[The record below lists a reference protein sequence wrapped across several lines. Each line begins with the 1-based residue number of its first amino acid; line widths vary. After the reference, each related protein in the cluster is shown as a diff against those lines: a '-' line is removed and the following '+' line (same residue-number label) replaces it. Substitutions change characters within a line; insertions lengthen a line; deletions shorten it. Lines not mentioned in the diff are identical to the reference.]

1 MIYFTAVGMMNALGD
16 DVNQIANNLRTYSQH
31 PENIAAISQGMHT
44 STDYLLHDKP
54 CMVGAVTALLPPI
67 PDPLMIH
74 NSRNNQLLLGTL
86 NQIESSVQAVIH
98 EYGSARLAIII
109 GTSTSGIDE
118 GDHAVHAYIKTQ
130 KLPETYHY
138 QQQELG
144 DPALFLADYLGTHG
158 PAYSISTAC
167 SSSSRAFISGMRMIE
182 SGLVDAA
189 LVGGVDTLCRM
200 AINGFDS
207 LESLSSERCQPFAKA
222 RDGINIG
229 EGAALILLTKKPA
242 KIALLGVGE
251 SSDAHHMSAPH
262 PEGIGAE
269 RAMRMALDHADLK
282 PDDIGY
288 INLHGTATRLNDT
301 AESKAIYRIF
311 GNTTPCSSIK
321 HLTGHTLGAAG
332 ATGAAL
338 SWLLLDQ
345 NIPLP
350 AQDFNVSPRDP
361 DIAAINLI
369 DTFNIPFPMIDPLK
383 PVILS
388 NAFAFGGNN
397 TALILGAC
405 E

>member
-16 DVNQIANNLRTYSQH
+16 HVDHIADNLRAYSQH
-31 PENIAAISQGMHT
+31 PDNIAAITQGMHT
-44 STDYLLHDKP
+44 RTDYLLHDKP
-54 CMVGAVTALLPPI
+54 SMVGAVTATLPVI
-67 PDPLMIH
+67 PDRLKIH
-74 NSRNNQLLLGTL
+74 NSRNNQLLLGAL
-86 NQIESSVQAVIH
+86 KQIESSVQTVIN
-98 EYGSARLAIII
+98 EYGATRIAIIM

-118 GDHAVHAYIKTQ
+118 GDRAVHSYITTQ
-130 KLPETYHY
+130 ELPETYHY

-144 DPALFLADYLGTHG
+144 DPALFLADYLDTQG

-167 SSSSRAFISGMRMIE
+167 SSSSRAIISGMRLIE

-222 RDGINIG
+222 RNGINIG
-229 EGAALILLTKKPA
+229 EGAALILLTKQPA
-242 KIALLGVGE
+242 KVALLGVGE
-251 SSDAHHMSAPH
+251 SSDAYHMSAPH
-262 PEGIGAE
+262 PEGMGAE
-269 RAMRMALDHADLK
+269 RAMRLALDHAKLV
-282 PDDIGY
+282 PADIGY
-288 INLHGTATRLNDT
+288 INLHGTATRLNDA
-301 AESKAIYRIF
+301 AESKAVYRIF
-311 GNTTPCSSIK
+311 GAATPCSSIK

-338 SWLLLDQ
+338 SWLLLAQ

-350 AQDFNVSPRDP
+350 AQDFSASPQDP
-361 DIAAINLI
+361 DIAPINLI
-369 DTFNIPFPMIDPLK
+369 STENVPFRMIHPLK
-383 PVILS
+383 QIILS

-397 TALILGAC
+397 TALILGVC